1 MLGLKD
7 DYQTDGRAV
16 TQIAD
21 ENALPVSLRV
31 HQPSIQRLAAVY
43 KQLMAS
49 FGTFSMDT
57 LVASTRGISS
67 NTTGDQHYL
76 DTRAAIDSLTNER
89 NTLAAHIR
97 TGLND
102 AQFNDVK
109 LSENQIKAWTSAGE
123 DLLAQADALANG
135 S

>member
-1 MLGLKD
+1 
-7 DYQTDGRAV
+7 
-16 TQIAD
+16 
-21 ENALPVSLRV
+21 
-31 HQPSIQRLAAVY
+31 VY

-57 LVASTRGISS
+57 LAASTRGISS
-67 NTTGDQHYL
+67 NTAGDQQYL

-102 AQFNDVK
+102 AQFNNVK
-109 LSENQIKAWTSAGE
+109 LSENQIEAWTAAGE
-123 DLLAQADALANG
+123 DLLARADALANG